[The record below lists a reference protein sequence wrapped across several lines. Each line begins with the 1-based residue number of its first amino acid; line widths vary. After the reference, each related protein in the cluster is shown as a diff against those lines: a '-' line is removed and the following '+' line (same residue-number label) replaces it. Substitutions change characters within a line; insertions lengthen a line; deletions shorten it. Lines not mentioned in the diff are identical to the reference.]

1 MKKINLFVFALLFCG
16 LSVFTSCSDSDD
28 NPAPITQNERET
40 FEKQFSQDMQ
50 TMADEFRFDAAAQ
63 TTSSIKEFIDALDE
77 DALAEK
83 VWTVISNLIGGL
95 QSTNMADLTVQD
107 QAAVAACLKERLGMT
122 DDDIAN
128 LQSFVVVDAYK
139 SIGKLKMAFKEGQCT
154 ITNDAEA
161 FTIENTNAQGQTSTL
176 TLKFND
182 ERDGLCFFLNVYGNP
197 IAIQLPKKITVSKT
211 TLQGETFTGTINL
224 TTIDANQSKY
234 VNFKLHGWNGYG
246 KLSYN
251 VNSRKENINMDVM
264 HTSEGAFDLV
274 AAFDINGKEM
284 LRAVVNDMHDA
295 YTDEEIESEEF
306 KEMRDMGAFFSAAYD
321 VLKALKGKSVDNISI
336 TMNDNMVVKGKVDDV
351 AKSLLALGNVRK
363 LYGSKPGKEAIDKYT
378 QELNKNVH
386 FTISQ
391 KNTGI
396 TADATLITAQKN
408 LTNGEYQPVVAL
420 KFKGETEALA
430 MFERMTD
437 KDKENYKKMFDNL
450 SPLVQEISGMIE
462 TAKGKVQKI
471 GKAIKNNLQGQ
482 HS

>member
-1 MKKINLFVFALLFCG
+1 MKKISYFMSALLLCG
-16 LSVFTSCSDSDD
+16 LCAFSSCSDSDD
-28 NPAPITQNERET
+28 NTAKTDRDSERVI
-40 FEKQFSQDMQ
+40 FEKQFTQDLQ
-50 TMADEFRFDAAAQ
+50 TMADEFRFDAAQQ
-63 TTSSIKEFIDALDE
+63 TCSSVKEFIDALDE
-77 DALAEK
+77 EALANK
-83 VWTVISNLIGGL
+83 VFEILTNLLGGL
-95 QSTNMADLTVQD
+95 QSTNIVDLPEQD
-107 QAAVAACLKERLGMT
+107 KAAVKACIKERLGAT
-122 DDDIAN
+122 DAEVEN
-128 LQSFVVVDAYK
+128 MESFAVIDAYN
-139 SIGKLKMAFKEGQCT
+139 SIGKMKLTFKDGKCT
-154 ITNDAEA
+154 VKNDAEA

-211 TLQGETFTGTINL
+211 TLQGEIFTGTINL
-224 TTIDANQSKY
+224 TTCNANQSKY
-234 VNFKLHGWNGYG
+234 VSFKINDWVADATLTA
-246 KLSYN
+246 N
-251 VNSRKENINMDVM
+251 VNNRKESATAYVK
-264 HTSEGAFDLV
+264 HTSQGTFDLK
-274 AAFDINGKEM
+274 AAFKINNKEM
-284 LRAVVNDMHDA
+284 LSAEINDMHDA

-437 KDKENYKKMFDNL
+437 TDKKNYKKILENI
-450 SPLVQEISGMIE
+450 PPITNAISEMIG
-462 TAKGKVQKI
+462 TAKEKVGKIATAV
-471 GKAIKNNLQGQ
+471 KNQF
-482 HS
+482 SS

>member
-1 MKKINLFVFALLFCG
+1 MSALLLCG
-16 LSVFTSCSDSDD
+16 LCAFSSCSDSDD
-28 NPAPITQNERET
+28 NTAKTDRDSERVI
-40 FEKQFSQDMQ
+40 FEKQFTQDLQ
-50 TMADEFRFDAAAQ
+50 TMADEFRFDAAQQ
-63 TTSSIKEFIDALDE
+63 TCSSVKEFIDALDE
-77 DALAEK
+77 EALANK
-83 VWTVISNLIGGL
+83 VFEILTNLLGGL
-95 QSTNMADLTVQD
+95 QSTRIEDLSEQD
-107 QAAVAACLKERLGMT
+107 KAAVKACIKERLGAT
-122 DDDIAN
+122 DEQVEN
-128 LQSFVVVDAYK
+128 MESFAVVDAYK
-139 SIGKLKMAFKEGQCT
+139 SIGKMKLTFKDGKCT
-154 ITNDAEA
+154 VTNDAEA

-224 TTIDANQSKY
+224 TTVDANQSKY

-437 KDKENYKKMFDNL
+437 KDKENYKKILDNI
-450 SPLVQEISGMIE
+450 PPITNAISEMIG
-462 TAKGKVQKI
+462 TAKEKVGKIATAV
-471 GKAIKNNLQGQ
+471 KNQF
-482 HS
+482 SS